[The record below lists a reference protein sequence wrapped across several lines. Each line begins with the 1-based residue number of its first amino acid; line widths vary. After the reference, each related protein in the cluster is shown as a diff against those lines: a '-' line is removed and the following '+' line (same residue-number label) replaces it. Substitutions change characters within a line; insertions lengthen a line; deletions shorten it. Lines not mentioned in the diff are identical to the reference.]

1 MRQLLRRRNVVLSK
15 LSKMDRSQFRRFHP
29 IYSKSG
35 GGIYRRC
42 IRITDDR
49 TSGAIKTPS
58 SIRKVAAKSLPCRHS
73 QPALDKTPRRHLRRV
88 VGIPAEDK
96 RRGLFKSARAKNKG
110 WFTAIFC
117 ARHGDREREREI
129 GFLLSS
135 PRNFNSWTRVQSFPP
150 PLFSVRIRSYR
161 FHAFNIADSP
171 RSCESIPLVFFRA
184 CICKGRYLSRFWLER
199 SFLFVLETNVLWNFF
214 RTEKRERAK
223 FNLILSIC
231 LLRVK
236 IWNRKIRRIM

>member
-1 MRQLLRRRNVVLSK
+1 MI
-15 LSKMDRSQFRRFHP
+15 H
-29 IYSKSG
+29 
-35 GGIYRRC
+35 
-42 IRITDDR
+42 
-49 TSGAIKTPS
+49 
-58 SIRKVAAKSLPCRHS
+58 RHF
-73 QPALDKTPRRHLRRV
+73 PRPPRRQ
-88 VGIPAEDK
+88 
-96 RRGLFKSARAKNKG
+96 
-110 WFTAIFC
+110 
-117 ARHGDREREREI
+117 REREI

-199 SFLFVLETNVLWNFF
+199 SFLFVLETSVLWNFF

>member
-1 MRQLLRRRNVVLSK
+1 MIVQAAPLKRHHQSEKSRQRASLAAIRSRPSIRRRGDIFDELS
-15 LSKMDRSQFRRFHP
+15 
-29 IYSKSG
+29 
-35 GGIYRRC
+35 
-42 IRITDDR
+42 
-49 TSGAIKTPS
+49 
-58 SIRKVAAKSLPCRHS
+58 V
-73 QPALDKTPRRHLRRV
+73 
-88 VGIPAEDK
+88 
-96 RRGLFKSARAKNKG
+96 SARKTNDG
-110 WFTAIFC
+110 NSSNRR
-117 ARHGDREREREI
+117 ARKIRDDSPPFSAPATETEREREI

-199 SFLFVLETNVLWNFF
+199 SFLFVLETSVLWNFF